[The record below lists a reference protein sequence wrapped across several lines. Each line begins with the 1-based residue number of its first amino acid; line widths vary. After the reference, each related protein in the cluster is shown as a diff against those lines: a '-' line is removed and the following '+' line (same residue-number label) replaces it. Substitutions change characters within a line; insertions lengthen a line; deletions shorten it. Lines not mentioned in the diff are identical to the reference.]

1 MVFCLFSKE
10 ATQSTEYKLFQK
22 TAKMCRFFANTLVHY
37 IKEFKCFLTKYC
49 NCYHQLYLQI
59 ISKFPPSLCAPTLPS
74 ALSGELKAAALVPM
88 DALLLQLLPLRPFV
102 EFVLQKELRLT
113 PDHQLPQ
120 CLMLVS
126 VLGQLASQP
135 EEVLQL
141 WFTGSHFSEDTPR
154 LPLHQALF
162 TSFRRCCTERRVPV
176 LLPGVMMK
184 GQAQVLVTLHTHMCV
199 QLCASVAALP
209 PVYFPVLVRPTHT
222 HTHTHNHIH
231 CIRSSIRRSEHCFAS
246 KVQAAFN
253 RECFDS
259 GITPPP
265 QLRSD

>member
-1 MVFCLFSKE
+1 MVEEHLHHGDISNSLCDNLMVSFNNCVELAEQIKHAGLQE
-10 ATQSTEYKLFQK
+10 ATQSPEYKLFQK

-102 EFVLQKELRLT
+102 EFVLQNELRLT

-141 WFTGSHFSEDTPR
+141 WYTGSHFSEDTPR
-154 LPLHQALF
+154 LPLYQALF

-209 PVYFPVLVRPTHT
+209 PRVLPR
-222 HTHTHNHIH
+222 
-231 CIRSSIRRSEHCFAS
+231 AG
-246 KVQAAFN
+246 AL
-253 RECFDS
+253 FDRY
-259 GITPPP
+259 GPA
-265 QLRSD
+265 D